1 MRLLLHRYAST
12 CDNDFNSRFSQDA
25 TYEDIETI
33 QEITNFNSRFSQDAT
48 ADCDTFGC
56 NKKFQLTLLTR
67 CDNNKAYLDWSDE
80 DISTHASHKMRLVGH
95 GVSEECYKF
104 QFTLLTRCDSKFSL
118 KSYHLKKKRL
128 TLI

>member
-12 CDNDFNSRFSQDA
+12 CDNDFNSRFSQDATYEDIETIQEITNFNSRFSQDA

-67 CDNNKAYLDWSDE
+67 CD
-80 DISTHASHKMRLVGH
+80 V
-95 GVSEECYKF
+95 
-104 QFTLLTRCDSKFSL
+104 LL
-118 KSYHLKKKRL
+118 
-128 TLI
+128 

>member
-48 ADCDTFGC
+48 DGTYAATFDGI
-56 NKKFQLTLLTR
+56 
-67 CDNNKAYLDWSDE
+67 
-80 DISTHASHKMRLVGH
+80 ISTHASHKMRPSGL
-95 GVSEECYKF
+95 
-104 QFTLLTRCDSKFSL
+104 R
-118 KSYHLKKKRL
+118 
-128 TLI
+128 